1 MEGTISNDLVI
12 LVDELDSQLGLM
24 EKMQAH
30 TEGKLHRAVSV
41 FIFNSKKELVLQKRA
56 AGKYHSPGLWTN
68 TCCTHPQDGEAPRTA
83 ATRRLKEE
91 MGMACNLEKA
101 FSFVYKAALDQQ
113 LTEYEYDH
121 VFVGIT
127 DDVPIPEA
135 SEVND
140 WRYIA
145 LEALV
150 TEMRYNPEKYTEWFK
165 ICVAEHRDKI
175 SSFHKQS

>member
-41 FIFNSKKELVLQKRA
+41 FIFNSKKELLLQKRA

-68 TCCTHPQDGEAPRTA
+68 TCCTHPQEGEAPRTA

-91 MGMACNLEKA
+91 MGLSCPLHKA
-101 FSFVYKAALDQQ
+101 FTFIYKADMGNG
-113 LTEYEYDH
+113 LTEHEFDH
-121 VFVGIT
+121 VFTGIADGLPKPDEQEVGAFRYLSIDKLDNEIRT
-127 DDVPIPEA
+127 KPEQF
-135 SEVND
+135 
-140 WRYIA
+140 
-145 LEALV
+145 
-150 TEMRYNPEKYTEWFK
+150 TEWFK
-165 ICVAEHRDKI
+165 ICYNEHFFELFK
-175 SSFHKQS
+175 